1 MKFHKHLMKFL
12 TENKL
17 SINVIKSHS
26 FQQLIY
32 DLRSDSVTELLEL
45 TGLYSSLLEVSRFD
59 ANGTGPANTENNDA
73 DPSIPSVN
81 EANVVNSLAQAVEQK
96 ANNANAMAVVN
107 AATNQG

>member
-1 MKFHKHLMKFL
+1 MIQFNVIPVSS
-12 TENKL
+12 ENKL

-59 ANGTGPANTENNDA
+59 ANGTGAANAENNDA